1 MANVV
6 WTVAAYPVG
15 IASLSLYLHKY
26 AHPLRCCRIYI
37 LRPIMT
43 HGSCVRFRPFL
54 ISIFVPIN
62 MHMSVYMQR
71 AYLYRYI
78 VLNSAYIDVFYIHIF
93 IAQDEYTGNTTW
105 SWVRCQKGIPLHNAP
120 VDTTLLWGTL
130 HEKNP
135 APIPSC
141 CTLRDTRWEPPGAAT
156 GVG

>member
-26 AHPLRCCRIYI
+26 AHPVRCCRIYI

-43 HGSCVRFRPFL
+43 HCSCVRFRPFL

-62 MHMSVYMQR
+62 MHMSVYMQH
-71 AYLYRYI
+71 AYLYRYKP
-78 VLNSAYIDVFYIHIF
+78 LNSAYIDVFYIHIF
-93 IAQDEYTGNTTW
+93 IAQDEYSVN
-105 SWVRCQKGIPLHNAP
+105 
-120 VDTTLLWGTL
+120 TTLLLGTL
-130 HEKNP
+130 HKRNP
-135 APIPSC
+135 APSPPC
-141 CTLRDTRWEPPGAAT
+141 GTLRDTRWEPPGAAT